1 MQLTNTTNADGT
13 TDDRAFI
20 EAAWRDFGGQARI
33 EGTTELSAMVS
44 TNRVHRVY
52 LSDGR
57 TLVAKVSSYGSYF
70 LFSEDHDRIHRVH
83 RLLHGS
89 RYEHFLADCL
99 TVEDLPYRY
108 YDGTTWL
115 VFYEEVPMGERLP
128 KVLSH
133 NDLRCLGREMALFHK
148 TCSAISSMVPTTSTT
163 IKSDAIHLL
172 QNVEHADD
180 ARSLGLDGAAA
191 SLVHRHTHEFLLALE
206 DVRYD
211 YWPKMPIFI
220 DWNLGNFSVQRTGQ
234 PIGPDLN
241 GGEFTLF
248 SRWDY
253 DWFRVEVRHLDFYFL
268 SRVSSQTGDR
278 TRFSYGAHTLLEP
291 GFVELLRSYVEVFP
305 LTDRDLMFFKEAYRF
320 FLLNYVIR
328 DGGRFF
334 RDEHCQDLQRD
345 VIEHHLDSID
355 TLDLRPL
362 VDAVL

>member
-1 MQLTNTTNADGT
+1 MTLAAPS
-13 TDDRAFI
+13 DDRALI
-20 EAAWRDFGGQARI
+20 ERAWADFGGTDRI
-33 EGTTELSAMVS
+33 VGTTELSAMVS
-44 TNRVHRVY
+44 TNRVHRMY
-52 LSDGR
+52 LADGR
-57 TLVAKVSSYGSYF
+57 TLVAKVSSYGSFF
-70 LFSEDHDRIHRVH
+70 LFAEDHDRIHRLH

-128 KVLSH
+128 KVLST
-133 NDLRCLGREMALFHK
+133 NDMRCLGREMAQFHK
-148 TCSAISSMVPTTSTT
+148 TCAAIAPMVPATSTT
-163 IKSDAIHLL
+163 MKSDAIHLL
-172 QNVEHADD
+172 QLMEQPDGDGHGPT
-180 ARSLGLDGAAA
+180 GLDPWARR
-191 SLVHRHTHEFLLALE
+191 LVHRHTHEFLMAL
-206 DVRYD
+206 DDLRYD
-211 YWPKMPIFI
+211 YWPKVPIFI
-220 DWNLGNFSVQRTGQ
+220 DWNLGNFSVQRTGPREANQ
-234 PIGPDLN
+234 TPDDRP
-241 GGEFTLF
+241 FTMF

-278 TRFSYGAHTLLEP
+278 TQFSYGSHTLLEP
-291 GFVELLRSYVEVFP
+291 GFIELMRSYVEVYP
-305 LTDRDLMFFKEAYRF
+305 MTDRDLLFFKEAYRF

-334 RDEHCQDLQRD
+334 RDAHCQELQHD
-345 VIEHHLDSID
+345 VLTRHLESID